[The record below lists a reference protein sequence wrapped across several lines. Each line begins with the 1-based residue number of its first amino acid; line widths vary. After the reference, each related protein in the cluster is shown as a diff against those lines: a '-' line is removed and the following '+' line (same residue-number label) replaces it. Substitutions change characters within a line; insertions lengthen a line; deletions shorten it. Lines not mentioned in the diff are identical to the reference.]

1 MGTRGVRAK
10 FVDGVRVNR
19 SGRRTYAL
27 EYKLGIVDQCRAP
40 EVSVAAIAMAHRI
53 NANLVRRWMI
63 RYPPGRAKQPARL
76 LPVTI
81 GAANTQ
87 PEACADE
94 AAVTSTVRSHP
105 GVSGIEIE
113 IYGARICLRNG
124 VDAQALRSVLDVLG
138 SR

>member
-63 RYPPGRAKQPARL
+63 RYPPGRSKQPARL

-81 GAANTQ
+81 GIASTQ
-87 PEACADE
+87 PESCAHE
-94 AAVTSTVRSHP
+94 AVTPTPRAHP

-113 IYGARICLRNG
+113 IYGARICLRSG